1 MKKNICVIMMLIVF
15 VFMTGCSAKDIQAI
29 YDDNQRISST
39 SNTYNLIN
47 SNSEIKG
54 QQITG
59 EFEKMEGMDTV
70 WTYQAEEDME
80 LEMTYLLNITKG
92 KMKFVLISPDDS
104 ITNIVEMT
112 KDSPV
117 KDYAVSNLKIK
128 KGKNRIKLVGGVDTS
143 SSFEIKIP
151 EGDFEELGQ

>member
-1 MKKNICVIMMLIVF
+1 
-15 VFMTGCSAKDIQAI
+15 
-29 YDDNQRISST
+29 
-39 SNTYNLIN
+39 
-47 SNSEIKG
+47 
-54 QQITG
+54 
-59 EFEKMEGMDTV
+59 
-70 WTYQAEEDME
+70 
-80 LEMTYLLNITKG
+80 
-92 KMKFVLISPDDS
+92 MKFVLISPDDS

-143 SSFEIKIP
+143 ASFEIKIP

>member
-1 MKKNICVIMMLIVF
+1 MYNDDKKI
-15 VFMTGCSAKDIQAI
+15 T
-29 YDDNQRISST
+29 ST
-39 SNTYNLIN
+39 SKTYSLVNYNQKIQ
-47 SNSEIKG
+47 G

-59 EFEKMEGMDTV
+59 EFGKIEGMDTI
-70 WTYQAEEDME
+70 WTYNAEEDME

-112 KDSPV
+112 KDSPI
-117 KDYAVSNLKIK
+117 KGYAVSNLKIK
-128 KGKNRIKLVGGVDTS
+128 KGKNRIKVVAGVDTS
-143 SSFEIKIP
+143 ASFEIKIP